1 MKSKFVFID
10 ISLFA
15 TCQPIVCHVSAN
27 CLPRVSQLFATCR
40 PICCRSTEDNNKS
53 IKECK
58 LMGIKKAITFTGHR
72 SKSSIGISSH

>member
-27 CLPRVSQLFATCR
+27 CLPRVSQLFATCQ
-40 PICCRSTEDNNKS
+40 PIVCHLSANLLSFDR
-53 IKECK
+53 
-58 LMGIKKAITFTGHR
+58 R
-72 SKSSIGISSH
+72 